1 MWKPIALAL
10 SLDVSKLDDTTG
22 PAACETAAKATV
34 AERNAAATALNE
46 ANTRNAA
53 LSLSVSKGAPQIG
66 EDLLDEHADIV
77 GAKLDGL
84 VTSGIVTPDQKTK
97 LSALFTGE
105 KGKRPAICLSRASAT
120 HAGLAAPIAL
130 SVIDILATGKGKQI
144 NGKSKTGDQGVPNN
158 DGDLTDADRKAFREG
173 VAALSA

>member
-1 MWKPIALAL
+1 MWKNLAPTL
-10 SLDVSKLDDTTG
+10 GLDVSKFDDTTG
-22 PAACETAAKATV
+22 PTAVEAATKTLV
-34 AERNAAATALNE
+34 AERNAAAQSLNE

-53 LSLSVSKGAPQIG
+53 LQLSVSKGAPQVGDDI
-66 EDLLDEHADIV
+66 LDEHADIV

-120 HAGLAAPIAL
+120 HAGLSAPIAL

-144 NGKSKTGDQGVPNN
+144 NGKSKTGDQGVPGA

-173 VAALSA
+173 VNGLAS